1 MASKKEYKRT
11 VKKLKE
17 RVEKA
22 PEKVMVRPK
31 RLKKVAKSIN
41 EAKEILKRGRL
52 ELKGARE
59 PISSKEFEQ
68 KRKAG
73 KIERREYAV
82 DVPKPGEPPEKLKMT
97 NGVEAPTGL
106 IALISHVKDL
116 KVAKAI
122 ARAATRRVNRLKA
135 FEEIDLCR
143 TFAVGDDVWW
153 TKKGFVHSGKVIRL
167 KTRKLVVKDSA
178 EPDKEVWV
186 LPVRKVK
193 RGPVPKEHL
202 HPDPKRW
209 AIGRAGGRNESKRG
223 ESVASCQA

>member
-1 MASKKEYKRT
+1 MTSEYRRT
-11 VKKLKE
+11 MKKLKQ

-22 PEKVMVRPK
+22 PARVMVKPK
-31 RLKKVAKSIN
+31 RLKKVAKSID
-41 EAKEILKRGRL
+41 EAREILKRGRL

-59 PISSKEFEQ
+59 PISSKEFEE
-68 KRKAG
+68 KLKAG
-73 KIERREYAV
+73 KVEQREYEV
-82 DVPKPGEPPEKLKMT
+82 DVQKPGEPQKELKMT
-97 NGVEAPTGL
+97 NGVDVPTGL
-106 IALISHVKDL
+106 IALISHVKDV

-122 ARAATRRVNRLKA
+122 ARAASRRVNRLKA

-167 KTRKLVVKDSA
+167 KTRKLVVRDSDEA
-178 EPDKEVWV
+178 DKEVWV

-193 RGPVPKEHL
+193 RGKVPKEYL
-202 HPDPKRW
+202 GPDPKRW
-209 AIGRAGGRNESKRG
+209 AIGRKGGRDESKRG